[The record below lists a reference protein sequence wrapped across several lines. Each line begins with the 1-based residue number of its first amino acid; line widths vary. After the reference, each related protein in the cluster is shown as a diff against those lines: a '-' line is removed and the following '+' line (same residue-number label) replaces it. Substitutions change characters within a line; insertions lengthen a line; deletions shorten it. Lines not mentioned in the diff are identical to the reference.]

1 MEFEDIR
8 REIVDIGKKLVER
21 RLTYGTCGNISC
33 RAPDGRRMLITPS
46 GVPYEMIKPED
57 ILILNFHGEIEKGD
71 LRPSVETP
79 FHLAIYRR
87 RGDVNAVIHIH
98 SQYTLAVSA
107 VSDFVPVFLDE
118 IFSHIGGDLQVSR
131 YALPGSAELAKNVI
145 EALGDRNAALL
156 SNHGA
161 VCCGRNLKEA
171 FEIAEIVEEI
181 CKIFI
186 LSSSLGEI
194 KILPDEGRKYQR
206 EMFEMKKT

>member
-46 GVPYEMIKPED
+46 GIPYEMIKPED

>member
-1 MEFEDIR
+1 
-8 REIVDIGKKLVER
+8 
-21 RLTYGTCGNISC
+21 
-33 RAPDGRRMLITPS
+33 
-46 GVPYEMIKPED
+46 
-57 ILILNFHGEIEKGD
+57 
-71 LRPSVETP
+71 
-79 FHLAIYRR
+79 
-87 RGDVNAVIHIH
+87 
-98 SQYTLAVSA
+98 
-107 VSDFVPVFLDE
+107 
-118 IFSHIGGDLQVSR
+118 
-131 YALPGSAELAKNVI
+131 GSAELAKNVI

-194 KILPDEGRKYQR
+194 KILPEEGRKYQR

>member
-46 GVPYEMIKPED
+46 GVPYEMIKPGD